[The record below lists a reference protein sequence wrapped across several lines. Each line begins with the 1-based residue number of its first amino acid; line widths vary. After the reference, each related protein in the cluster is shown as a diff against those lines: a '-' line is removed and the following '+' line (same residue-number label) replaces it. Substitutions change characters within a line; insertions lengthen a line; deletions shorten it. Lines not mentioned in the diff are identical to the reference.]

1 MMIVI
6 HDLKEEMWKQF
17 TNLPSDVKVISD
29 NGTIK
34 RCIGCFGCWV
44 KTPGQCV
51 LSDDYQ
57 KLGEMFAQTDEIVII
72 SHCSFGG
79 YSSFVKNV
87 MERSIS
93 YMLPYFEVRGG
104 EMHHK
109 ARYKNHHIHM
119 RVYFYGEQITEA
131 EKEVAR
137 KLVKANAAN
146 FQGNAE
152 EAVFVTKPEKLR
164 EVIAW

>member
-1 MMIVI
+1 MRIVI
-6 HDLKEEMWKQF
+6 HDLNEEVWKQF
-17 TNLPSDVKVISD
+17 ANVSSDVKVISD

-34 RCIGCFGCWV
+34 RCVGCFGCWV

-51 LSDDYQ
+51 IPDDYQ
-57 KLGEMFAQTDEIVII
+57 KLGEWFGQADEMIVI

-93 YMLPYFEVRGG
+93 YMLPYFEMRGG

-109 ARYKNHHIHM
+109 ARYENHIRM
-119 RVYFYGEQITEA
+119 KVYFYGDDITDS

-137 KLVKANAAN
+137 KLVQANGVN
-146 FQGNAE
+146 FQGE
-152 EAVFVTKPEKLR
+152 VKDVVFVTKPEELR

>member
-1 MMIVI
+1 MRIVI
-6 HDLKEEMWKQF
+6 HDLKEEVWKQF
-17 TNLPSDVKVISD
+17 ANVPSDVKVISD

-34 RCIGCFGCWV
+34 RCVGCFGCWV

-51 LSDDYQ
+51 IPDDYQ
-57 KLGEMFAQTDEIVII
+57 KLGEWFGQADEMIVI

-93 YMLPYFEVRGG
+93 YMLPYFEMRGG

-109 ARYKNHHIHM
+109 ARYENHIRM
-119 RVYFYGEQITEA
+119 RVYFYGDDITES

-137 KLVKANAAN
+137 KLVQANGVN
-146 FQGNAE
+146 FQGE
-152 EAVFVTKPEKLR
+152 LKDVVFVTKPEELR